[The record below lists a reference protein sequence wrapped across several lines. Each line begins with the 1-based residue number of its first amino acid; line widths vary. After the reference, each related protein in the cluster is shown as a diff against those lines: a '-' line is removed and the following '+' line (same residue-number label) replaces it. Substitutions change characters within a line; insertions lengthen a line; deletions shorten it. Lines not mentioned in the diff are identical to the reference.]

1 MKRFLSLALLAVSI
15 LGSSIVAAAAVAACP
30 DIIVTSNGTECR
42 LVGTTDK
49 GSCAY
54 DC

>member
-1 MKRFLSLALLAVSI
+1 MKRFLSLALVVFSI
-15 LGSSIVAAAAVAACP
+15 LGSSIVAAAACP

>member
-1 MKRFLSLALLAVSI
+1 MKRFLSLALLTVSI
-15 LGSSIVAAAAVAACP
+15 LGSSIIAAAACP
-30 DIIVTSNGTECR
+30 DIIVTSDGTECR